1 MNEGAGSK
9 ILALGR
15 QIGGDSKVKA
25 TQGLRTLSKQT
36 NQLQPSELEAV
47 KEI

>member
-1 MNEGAGSK
+1 MNEGAASQ
-9 ILALGR
+9 ILVLGR

-25 TQGLRTLSKQT
+25 TQGLRTCQNKPAT
-36 NQLQPSELEAV
+36 THRTEAV